1 MHAIWRRGAVTLIL
15 VFLTGAAWCAD
26 LSADVELVL
35 RDIRQDRPVPKLD
48 YLRQAESINS
58 DCAAYRG
65 QYHGIDVTVETHP
78 NNNRVASVL
87 LQLAGPDQTRLVL
100 PAVARVIGPPH
111 ASDPKHSAYSWD
123 WPDYRT
129 ASVHYAGGGAGND
142 GFTIVSLFYR

>member
-1 MHAIWRRGAVTLIL
+1 MHAIWRRIVLTVAL
-15 VFLTGAAWCAD
+15 VFPMQATLCAD
-26 LSADVELVL
+26 LAADVEQIL
-35 RDIRQDRPVPKLD
+35 RGIRQDQPVPKLD
-48 YLRQAESINS
+48 YLLGVEPINA
-58 DCAAYRG
+58 DCAYYRG
-65 QYHGIDVTVETHP
+65 QYHGIDVAVETHP

-100 PAVARVIGPPH
+100 PAVTRVIGPPH
-111 ASDPKHSAYSWD
+111 SSDPKHSAYSWD